1 MKKSVL
7 ILAATLTMGISAHSA
22 FAQTTG
28 DTTKKTTT
36 TATTTTQATASG
48 DIASVLNGT
57 TFGNVLTTSKLD
69 SVIKGPGPYTVFAPD
84 NGAFTKLSPAKQDSL
99 LKDPVKLSAVV
110 KKHVI
115 VGKYTK
121 TDIIKALQAG
131 KGSTT
136 LKTVDGQSITLSV
149 SPAKQL
155 VLTDSEGNTSQVV
168 SFDAMAS
175 NGVVHGVNAVLT
187 K

>member
-1 MKKSVL
+1 MKKSIL
-7 ILAATLTMGISAHSA
+7 IFAAALTMTLSAHSV
-22 FAQTTG
+22 FAQTT
-28 DTTKKTTT
+28 TPPAP
-36 TATTTTQATASG
+36 ATPAAVQPAASG

-69 SVIKGPGPYTVFAPD
+69 SVIKGPGPYTVFAP
-84 NGAFTKLSPAKQDSL
+84 NNEAFAKLSPAKQDSL

-136 LKTVDGQSITLSV
+136 LKTIDGQSLTLSV

-155 VLTDSEGNTSQVV
+155 VLTDSDGNVSQVV
-168 SFDAMAS
+168 SFDANAS
-175 NGVVHGVNAVLT
+175 NGVVHGVNALLT